1 VTPPDRER
9 LDARTDLRADC
20 SACLALCCVALD
32 LSRSSDFPVDKPAGT
47 PCGHLDSTV
56 CGIHDR
62 LRPSGY
68 AGCVAYDCYGAGQ
81 RITALYP
88 GRSWRTDP
96 AAAGAMFAL
105 LPRLRHV
112 HELLRL
118 LLEAA
123 ELGFPSA
130 ALDRAIERS
139 ERLARALPAEIL
151 AADAGAHHD
160 SVVAVLRDVS
170 DEVRAAH
177 AGDRAPSDLAGA
189 DLVGADL
196 RRADLFAGNLRGAVA
211 VGADLRGADLRWAD
225 LTGADLRGARLHGTD
240 LSQTL
245 FCSQAQLEA
254 ATGDALTKVPVRLRR
269 PAHWTAAR

>member
-1 VTPPDRER
+1 MTVPDRTLLDER
-9 LDARTDLRADC
+9 ADLRADC
-20 SACLALCCVALD
+20 SSCVALCCVALE
-32 LSRSSDFPVDKPAGT
+32 LSRSADFPVDKPAGV
-47 PCGHLDSTV
+47 PCTNLAGTM

-68 AGCVAYDCYGAGQ
+68 AGCVAYDCHGAGQ
-81 RITALYP
+81 RITALHA
-88 GRSWRTDP
+88 GRSWHTAP

-139 ERLARALPAEIL
+139 ERLARALPGEIL
-151 AADAGAHHD
+151 AADAVAHHD

-170 DEVRAAH
+170 EEVRAAR
-177 AGDRAPSDLAGA
+177 AGDVTPSDLAGA
-189 DLVGADL
+189 DLVGANL
-196 RRADLFAGNLRGAVA
+196 RGADLFAGNLRGAVVVA
-211 VGADLRGADLRWAD
+211 ADLRGADLRWAD
-225 LTGADLRGARLHGTD
+225 VTGADLRGARLQGAD

-245 FCSQAQLEA
+245 FCTQAQLEA
-254 ATGDALTKVPVRLRR
+254 AAGDATTQVPARLRR
-269 PAHWTAAR
+269 PSHWSR